1 MAGSRSSDYVFGKL
15 FLCIFS
21 LCFSHY
27 CSILRQDPTLWPPRV
42 LCIYSI
48 LSVKP
53 VERASVPH
61 NPPNG
66 SPESDSYSSETSPV
80 PIPAPI
86 TEVRIRSWQEQHP
99 PAPRQKGILIPP
111 ADLRSPNGTNVISHF
126 LSSAHISLLTG
137 DSAHPFWGLLPLG
150 CLLLFKEM
158 VTVITKTSLSSPGPS
173 SATTESEPL
182 EASQL
187 LALAVGQRIVIAPI
201 Y

>member
-1 MAGSRSSDYVFGKL
+1 MSLLGIYPQEWDCWVSRSYGPSFPKGWGRALSTAARSMFPPAV
-15 FLCIFS
+15 
-21 LCFSHY
+21 
-27 CSILRQDPTLWPPRV
+27 PTAPRT
-42 LCIYSI
+42 
-48 LSVKP
+48 P
-53 VERASVPH
+53 
-61 NPPNG
+61 
-66 SPESDSYSSETSPV
+66 
-80 PIPAPI
+80 
-86 TEVRIRSWQEQHP
+86 HP

-187 LALAVGQRIVIAPI
+187 LALAVGQRIIIAPI